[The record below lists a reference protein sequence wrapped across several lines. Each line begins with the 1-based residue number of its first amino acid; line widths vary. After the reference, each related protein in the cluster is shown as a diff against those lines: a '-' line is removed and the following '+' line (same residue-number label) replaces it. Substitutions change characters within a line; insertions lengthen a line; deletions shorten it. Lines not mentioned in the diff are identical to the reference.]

1 MSRADEQ
8 READHAGYYCLLDPL
23 HRLGLITGREGPIV
37 ITDTQLAACFIA
49 GVRARLNELSEQIQ
63 EQYWREQQEDAI

>member
-8 READHAGYYCLLDPL
+8 REANHAGHYCLLDAL

-49 GVRARLNELSEQIQ
+49 GVRGRLNELSEQIQ
-63 EQYWREQQEDAI
+63 EQYWREQQGDQT

>member
-8 READHAGYYCLLDPL
+8 REANHAGYYCLLDAL
-23 HRLGLITGREGPIV
+23 HRLGLITGREGPVV

-49 GVRARLNELSEQIQ
+49 GVQGRLNELIEQIL
-63 EQYWREQQEDAI
+63 EQYWRELQEDAT

>member
-8 READHAGYYCLLDPL
+8 REANHAGYYCLLDPL

-37 ITDTQLAACFIA
+37 VTDTDLAVCFLA
-49 GVRARLNELSEQIQ
+49 GVRGRLNELSEQIQ
-63 EQYWREQQEDAI
+63 EQYWREQQGDQT

>member
-8 READHAGYYCLLDPL
+8 REANHAGYYCLLDPL
-23 HRLGLITGREGPIV
+23 NRLGLITGRERPIV
-37 ITDTQLAACFIA
+37 ITDTQLAGCFIA

-63 EQYWREQQEDAI
+63 EQYWREQQEDAT